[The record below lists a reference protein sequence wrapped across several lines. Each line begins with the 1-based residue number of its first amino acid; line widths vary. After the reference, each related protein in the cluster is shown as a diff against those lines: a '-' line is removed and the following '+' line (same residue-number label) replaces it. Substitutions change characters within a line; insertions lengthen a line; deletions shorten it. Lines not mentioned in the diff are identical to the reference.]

1 MKEIIEIN
9 GKKYRRVE
17 QTKNRYGSYGKNR
30 YVITMKFGDKMQYQG
45 KMALNADSE
54 AEARKIYSKQSKSGG
69 KGIVSIKRVKYA
81 G

>member
-1 MKEIIEIN
+1 MKRIIEIN

-30 YVITMKFGDKMQYQG
+30 YVITMKFGDKMQYTGQ
-45 KMALNADSE
+45 MALNADSA
-54 AEARKIYSKQSKSGG
+54 AEAKKIYSKQSKSGG
-69 KGIVSIKRVKYA
+69 KGIVSIKKV